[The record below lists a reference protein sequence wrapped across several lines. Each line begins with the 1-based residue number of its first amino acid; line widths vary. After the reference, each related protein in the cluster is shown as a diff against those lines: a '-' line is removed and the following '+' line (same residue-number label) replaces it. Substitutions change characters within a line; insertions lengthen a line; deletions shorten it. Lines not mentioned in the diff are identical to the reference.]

1 VKAAAINLNI
11 NSIEGYKKAIIED
24 TNEENRDSYRSKIS
38 ELEAKNEKLSK
49 EAKDIDNTIK
59 KFIQVVVGKTMSIDL
74 KGMGLAEDITEL
86 TIDTF
91 KMLNEECKRQNENAK
106 IFIIIDI
113 KNIDSEDK
121 VKPSGST
128 REIQAIGKTQRFL
141 IDLDLHQMLKG
152 EYGSSF
158 ANEMGDVIFKVIG
171 PRFLPNSYKKEK
183 EMRGFGKTARELE
196 KMYYKFPSSIFS
208 FGYEEGYNE
217 LISKNEKK
225 Q

>member
-1 VKAAAINLNI
+1 
-11 NSIEGYKKAIIED
+11 
-24 TNEENRDSYRSKIS
+24 
-38 ELEAKNEKLSK
+38 
-49 EAKDIDNTIK
+49 
-59 KFIQVVVGKTMSIDL
+59 
-74 KGMGLAEDITEL
+74 
-86 TIDTF
+86 
-91 KMLNEECKRQNENAK
+91 
-106 IFIIIDI
+106 
-113 KNIDSEDK
+113 
-121 VKPSGST
+121 
-128 REIQAIGKTQRFL
+128 
-141 IDLDLHQMLKG
+141 MLKG

-183 EMRGFGKTARELE
+183 EMRGLGKTARELE